1 MLQFEPMHA
10 PQDDLPPIDYAYAPS
25 VTEGVRRERAQKMHP
40 APAEQGLAPAR
51 PLMTPPRPIMPQSVD
66 EYGIPDDPFH
76 PSEESQRPARRS
88 RAERNRAAEPQPMT
102 EPQPVP
108 EPAAEPQPVTEPQPV
123 AEPRVGKGARIAMPV
138 MTAADGSQFEAP
150 QRPDVPDWLRV
161 AQQNNLPLNR
171 PQQPRV
177 QAAPRREDVLEPE
190 PVDVLGRPLRNR
202 RNVAAANAP
211 QAASDV
217 YASAG
222 YPKHLLDAQRQL
234 EAQAAATPIRRRHGA
249 QYAAPQ
255 QASPVSFV
263 PQPQPVPAP
272 VSPYQRPV
280 PSSSPWDEPIQQPVQ
295 PSEEAYMSRAY
306 HRPRREEPSQDS
318 PYQIEEDEPEERTL
332 PRLRIPWLGIAVFVA
347 VLAAIILWI
356 MQMNYANQTQAIL
369 DERAANEQA
378 ILEAHPIRY
387 TEVISNKANKY
398 NLHPAFVAAIMLNE
412 SSFRA
417 DATSSVD
424 ARGLMQLMDDTA
436 SWIYGKMDSP
446 AQPYDFDM
454 MYDPETNAE
463 YGCWYLN
470 YLSELFYGD
479 PILVAA
485 AYHAG
490 QGEVRNWLNNSQYS
504 KDGRSIALEDMID
517 GNTKVYVTR
526 VLKAFAAYK
535 RLYFGG

>member
-1 MLQFEPMHA
+1 
-10 PQDDLPPIDYAYAPS
+10 
-25 VTEGVRRERAQKMHP
+25 
-40 APAEQGLAPAR
+40 
-51 PLMTPPRPIMPQSVD
+51 
-66 EYGIPDDPFH
+66 
-76 PSEESQRPARRS
+76 
-88 RAERNRAAEPQPMT
+88 
-102 EPQPVP
+102 
-108 EPAAEPQPVTEPQPV
+108 
-123 AEPRVGKGARIAMPV
+123 
-138 MTAADGSQFEAP
+138 
-150 QRPDVPDWLRV
+150 
-161 AQQNNLPLNR
+161 
-171 PQQPRV
+171 
-177 QAAPRREDVLEPE
+177 
-190 PVDVLGRPLRNR
+190 
-202 RNVAAANAP
+202 
-211 QAASDV
+211 
-217 YASAG
+217 
-222 YPKHLLDAQRQL
+222 
-234 EAQAAATPIRRRHGA
+234 
-249 QYAAPQ
+249 
-255 QASPVSFV
+255 
-263 PQPQPVPAP
+263 
-272 VSPYQRPV
+272 
-280 PSSSPWDEPIQQPVQ
+280 
-295 PSEEAYMSRAY
+295 MSRAY

-332 PRLRIPWLGIAVFVA
+332 PHIRIPWLGIAVFVA

-412 SSFRA
+412 SSFRP